1 MYEQLDEAT
10 IAKWNAVAAIDGWGC
25 DYERTAMLCSA
36 LHNAVMV
43 ASAKQGGTV
52 QESDFRDVED
62 FLPKF
67 QFEKKRPKKQTA
79 EEMVSIAK
87 AIAGVR

>member
-67 QFEKKRPKKQTA
+67 QFEKKRPKTQTA

-87 AIAGVR
+87 AIAGVS